1 MEYVSLY
8 TRQHENSLFELE
20 TKGQIT
26 NKKIYVKLHLLDIAP
41 FFLDRYDLFVKMAEE
56 RIKRSEGEDYP
67 IWCSVSKYNCLKPI
81 EKQVVYALKVPK
93 DQVIYFDGAKW
104 DLVLNNQYIPRDQA
118 DKRDFQKLLQKNG
131 IKHTFDIFDRKYTG
145 AFDDVKERIVNS
157 WERIFEIDD
166 RSIFKVQ
173 ANLWKIEKT
182 WVKKII
188 RPGDDFFKELEDF
201 QDTWLE

>member
-20 TKGQIT
+20 NKGKIT
-26 NKKIYVKLHLLDIAP
+26 NKKIYVQLHLLDIAP

-56 RIKRSEGEDYP
+56 IIKRSEGEDYP
-67 IWCSVSKYNCLKPI
+67 IWCSISKYNCLKPI

-93 DQVIYFDGAKW
+93 DQIIYFDGAKW
-104 DLVLNNQYIPRDQA
+104 DLVLNNQYIPRDEE
-118 DKRDFQKLLQKNG
+118 DRKDFQRLLQANG

-145 AFDDVKERIVNS
+145 AFDDVKERIIKS
-157 WERIFEIDD
+157 WERIFVIDD

-173 ANLWKIEKT
+173 ANLWRIERS

-188 RPGDDFFKELEDF
+188 RPGDDFFKELEGF
-201 QDTWLE
+201 EDT